1 MTIAK
6 RYLAVSPSHCL
17 NLALSQGLGAPAR
30 VRTAA
35 AMRPVASCDVTDD
48 QALVKRDLP
57 SLPDQPTR
65 GVETETDCAGTASGE
80 PEDAVHVPAGKL
92 QRPATGGRRR
102 RPNRFDRPREP
113 RDWRWAVGGAGRLLI
128 SIGVLMFAFVGYQ
141 LWGTGIQ
148 TAQAQNRLADE
159 FAAELATVTPRTTAA
174 PTTTVAPTTTT
185 TPTTAAGAVAAAPA
199 PTTTPPQTT
208 TTQPLPLIGR
218 PTLGDG
224 VAHLAIPSIGLDKMI
239 LEGIRPT
246 DLQDGPG
253 HFPETPLPGQFGN
266 AAIAGHRTTHGQ
278 PFFRID
284 EIEVGDEIVVTTL
297 AGQYVYV
304 MTGRRIVSPSDY
316 ASVIPTLDPSV
327 ATLTLTSCDPKFSA
341 KNRIV
346 ISALIDLAQ
355 SDLVTA
361 PFGPLDDPNAAAGF
375 DDGTDDPTLSPTG
388 SAAVGTSL
396 ASAPSA
402 SATGADSVDAGD
414 DTSTSVTTPDT
425 LTTAPGDSA
434 PDEPAPGNPTSGD
447 PTSGGEPTGDTAALA
462 ADSQELFANRWFS
475 DPSANAHVGAW
486 GVLLTVVAIGAYL
499 LSRRTRRN
507 WVGALVGFAPFVI
520 VLYFFFENVNRLLP
534 PNL

>member
-1 MTIAK
+1 M
-6 RYLAVSPSHCL
+6 
-17 NLALSQGLGAPAR
+17 
-30 VRTAA
+30 
-35 AMRPVASCDVTDD
+35 TDD
-48 QALVKRDLP
+48 QAVVTSDLP

-65 GVETETDCAGTASGE
+65 GAGTETESGGTASGE
-80 PEDAVHVPAGKL
+80 PEEAVHFPAGKL
-92 QRPATGGRRR
+92 QQPATGGRRR
-102 RPNRFDRPREP
+102 QPNRFDRPREP

-159 FAAELATVTPRTTAA
+159 FAAELAAITPRTTAA

-185 TPTTAAGAVAAAPA
+185 TVAGAVPVAPA

-218 PTLGDG
+218 PTLGDV

-284 EIEVGDEIVVTTL
+284 EIEVGDEVIVTTL
-297 AGQYVYV
+297 AGRYVYV
-304 MTGRRIVSPSDY
+304 MTGRQIVSPNDY

-327 ATLTLTSCDPKFSA
+327 STLTLTSCDPKFSA

-346 ISALIDLAQ
+346 ISAQIDLVR

-361 PFGPLDDPNAAAGF
+361 SFGPLDDPNAAAGL
-375 DDGTDDPTLSPTG
+375 DDGTDDPTLSPTE
-388 SAAVGTSL
+388 SAAVGATP
-396 ASAPSA
+396 ASAPSVA
-402 SATGADSVDAGD
+402 AAGADSADAGD
-414 DTSTSVTTPDT
+414 DTSTPAATPDT
-425 LTTAPGDSA
+425 LTTAPADSA
-434 PDEPAPGNPTSGD
+434 PEEPAPGDS
-447 PTSGGEPTGDTAALA
+447 TSGGEPTGGGDAALA

-475 DPSANAHVGAW
+475 DPSANAHVGGW